1 MLLVPAFSC
10 RLVCSTGA
18 IPAMRG
24 SSSSLIASAS
34 LTVTVG
40 PTGPRMRPPRPPPNE
55 VVTVS
60 RLVPRSVRLL
70 VISRCTPAP
79 TEVSVTTEETPMM
92 IPRVVRIE
100 RMMFALMLR
109 QARVNTSKAPRPAR
123 RDPFARS
130 TALVVGLPRRALLI
144 ATRPNGRK
152 LRLLPLVGLDQ
163 AVAQLDDPLRL
174 LGDLRF
180 VGDYYDRRA
189 LAVQLVE
196 EPHYLLA
203 GTGVEVAG
211 RFVGEE
217 QRRVHG
223 EGAGD
228 GYPLPL
234 AAGELCGGVAVFLG
248 QSHLLEEL
256 HRPGATLAP
265 AHPGVHERHLDILED
280 GEAGQQVERL
290 EHETDVVVAGEG
302 ALVLAQVAHFLAAQQ
317 VLPLAVAVEQ
327 AQDVHQCALA
337 AAAWPDER
345 DHLAL
350 VDVEGDARQRPELVV
365 AQRVELADVAQGEDA
380 GHQNPDGPP
389 KVTETPRRLP
399 SCSPPAWPTTISSP
413 SSNSPVT
420 TVVKPTLSTIRTG
433 SSCSSPARTIVS
445 DGLGPRCTASLGT
458 ETVSSNRA
466 TSICASAVIPGRT
479 ERSGFSI
486 VTVTSKM
493 GMLFSSRATG
503 EMAVTE
509 PGNSSSGLASSR
521 TVAAWPT
528 ATEPISVSST

>member
-163 AVAQLDDPLRL
+163 AVAQRDDPLRL

-256 HRPGATLAP
+256 HRAGATLAP
-265 AHPGVHERHLDILED
+265 AHPGVP
-280 GEAGQQVERL
+280 AP
-290 EHETDVVVAGEG
+290 
-302 ALVLAQVAHFLAAQQ
+302 
-317 VLPLAVAVEQ
+317 PLGSSSPESCAVGLRYCWARPPVSGS
-327 AQDVHQCALA
+327 ALA
-337 AAAWPDER
+337 
-345 DHLAL
+345 LA
-350 VDVEGDARQRPELVV
+350 R
-365 AQRVELADVAQGEDA
+365 
-380 GHQNPDGPP
+380 
-389 KVTETPRRLP
+389 
-399 SCSPPAWPTTISSP
+399 
-413 SSNSPVT
+413 
-420 TVVKPTLSTIRTG
+420 
-433 SSCSSPARTIVS
+433 
-445 DGLGPRCTASLGT
+445 
-458 ETVSSNRA
+458 
-466 TSICASAVIPGRT
+466 
-479 ERSGFSI
+479 RSGGPTPAYMSGTSTFSR
-486 VTVTSKM
+486 M
-493 GMLFSSRATG
+493 ERRGSRW
-503 EMAVTE
+503 
-509 PGNSSSGLASSR
+509 N
-521 TVAAWPT
+521 AWNTKPM
-528 ATEPISVSST
+528 